1 MYCIMRI
8 EKRRRQDIGGLQR
21 ENNRTATEY
30 NNQVEPG
37 MDILN
42 VSLVQSDNWMQDIQQ
57 EIDRA
62 GARTRSNSVVALD
75 TIYTA
80 SSEFFTDKSNA
91 ENDKFFEDCLRFH
104 QRKFGHVISAV
115 IHYDETTAHM
125 HVISVPLTRDGRLS
139 ARDVIGN
146 RTQMRRAQTE
156 FYEQVGRG
164 YGLERGVQQDGPEKA
179 QHITAQEHRL
189 REVQQETQ
197 RELDRL
203 GAVSHR
209 EQTERERARRLRRQA
224 DEQQAENSRLRA
236 TESQI
241 RDKLEREQ
249 TAARQLA
256 EMNQRA
262 RREFAQTKKQIE
274 QMKEQASQV
283 KGFLTIAE
291 QRQLDEL
298 YKGDELER

>member
-8 EKRRRQDIGGLQR
+8 EKRKRQDIGGLQR

-30 NNQVEPG
+30 NNRVEPG

-42 VSLVQSDNWMQDIQQ
+42 VDLLHSDNWMQDIQQ

-80 SSEFFTDKSNA
+80 SSEFFTDKSNT
-91 ENDKFFEDCLRFH
+91 ENDTFFRDCLRFH
-104 QRKFGHVISAV
+104 QQHFGHVISAV

-139 ARDVIGN
+139 ARDVVGN
-146 RTQMRRAQTE
+146 RTQMRRIQTE

-164 YGLERGVQQDGPEKA
+164 YGLERGVQQDGPEKRE
-179 QHITAQEHRL
+179 HITAQEHRL
-189 REVQQETQ
+189 REVKQETQ

-209 EQTERERARRLRRQA
+209 EQTERERAKRLRRQA
-224 DEQQAENSRLRA
+224 DEQQAENSRLRT

-262 RREFAQTKKQIE
+262 RREFAQTKRQTE
-274 QMKEQASQV
+274 QV
-283 KGFLTIAE
+283 KNFLTIAE

>member
-8 EKRRRQDIGGLQR
+8 EKRKRQDIGGLQR
-21 ENNRTATEY
+21 EATRTATEY
-30 NNQVEPG
+30 NNRVEPG

-42 VSLVQSDNWMQDIQQ
+42 VDLLHSNNWMQDIQQ

-62 GARTRSNSVVALD
+62 GARTRSNSVIALD

-80 SSEFFTDKSNA
+80 SREFFTGRGNA
-91 ENDKFFEDCLRFH
+91 ENDEFFQDCLQFH
-104 QRKFGHVISAV
+104 QQHFGHVISAV
-115 IHYDETTAHM
+115 VHYDETTPHM
-125 HVISVPLTRDGRLS
+125 HVVSVPLTRDGRLS
-139 ARDVIGN
+139 ARDVVGN
-146 RTQMRRAQTE
+146 RTQMRRTQTE
-156 FYEQVGRG
+156 FYEQVGKG

-197 RELDRL
+197 RELDKL

-209 EQTERERARRLRRQA
+209 EQTERERVRRLHRQA

-236 TESQI
+236 VESQI
-241 RDKLEREQ
+241 QDDITKQQRI
-249 TAARQLA
+249 AGQLA
-256 EMNQRA
+256 DMNQKA

-274 QMKEQASQV
+274 QMKEQASQM
-283 KGFLTIAE
+283 KDFLTIAE

-298 YKGDELER
+298 YKGGELER

>member
-1 MYCIMRI
+1 MYCIMRT
-8 EKRRRQDIGGLQR
+8 EKRKKSDLSGIQK
-21 ENNRTATEY
+21 ENTRTATEY
-30 NNQVEPG
+30 NNQVQPG

-42 VSLVQSDNWMQDIQQ
+42 VDLLHSDNWMQDIQQ

-80 SSEFFTDKSNA
+80 SPQFFQGKTNA

-125 HVISVPLTRDGRLS
+125 HVISVPLTKDGRLS

-156 FYEQVGRG
+156 FYEQVGRE
-164 YGLERGVQQDGPEKA
+164 YGLERGVQQDGPEKRE
-179 QHITAQEHRL
+179 HITAQEHRL
-189 REVQQETQ
+189 REVRQETQ
-197 RELDRL
+197 RELNTL
-203 GAVSHR
+203 GAISHR
-209 EQTERERARRLRRQA
+209 EQTERERVRRLRRQA
-224 DEQQAENSRLRA
+224 DEQRAENSRLRA
-236 TESQI
+236 VESQVQDDI
-241 RDKLEREQ
+241 TKQQRI
-249 TAARQLA
+249 ARQLA

-262 RREFAQTKKQIE
+262 RREFAQTKRQTE
-274 QMKEQASQV
+274 QV
-283 KGFLTIAE
+283 KDFLTIAE

>member
-1 MYCIMRI
+1 MYCIMRT
-8 EKRRRQDIGGLQR
+8 EKRKRTDLSGIQK
-21 ENNRTATEY
+21 ENTRTVTEY
-30 NNQVEPG
+30 NNRVEPG

-42 VSLVQSDNWMQDIQQ
+42 VDLLHSNNWMQDIQQ
-57 EIDRA
+57 EIDKA

-80 SSEFFTDKSNA
+80 SPQFFQGRTNE
-91 ENDKFFEDCLRFH
+91 ENDQFFRDCLQFH
-104 QRKFGHVISAV
+104 QRKFGHIISAV
-115 IHYDETTAHM
+115 IHYDETTPHL
-125 HVISVPLTRDGRLS
+125 HVVSVPLTRDGRLS

-146 RTQMRRAQTE
+146 RTQMRRTQTE
-156 FYEQVGRG
+156 FYEQVGKR
-164 YGLERGVQQDGPEKA
+164 YGLERGVQQDGPEKRE
-179 QHITAQEHRL
+179 HITAQEHRL

-197 RELDRL
+197 RELDKL

-224 DEQQAENSRLRA
+224 DEQQAENRQLKA
-236 TESQI
+236 TASQI
-241 RDKLEREQ
+241 RDDMERQ
-249 TAARQLA
+249 QRIARQLA

-283 KGFLTIAE
+283 KDFLTIAE

-298 YKGDELER
+298 YRGGELER

>member
-1 MYCIMRI
+1 MYCIMRT
-8 EKRRRQDIGGLQR
+8 EKRKRQDIGGLQR

-30 NNQVEPG
+30 NNQVQPG

-42 VSLVQSDNWMQDIQQ
+42 VDLLHSDNWMQDIQQ

-80 SSEFFTDKSNA
+80 SGDFFKGKSNE
-91 ENDKFFEDCLRFH
+91 ENDQFFRDCLEFH

-164 YGLERGVQQDGPEKA
+164 YGLERGVQQDGPETA

-209 EQTERERARRLRRQA
+209 EQTERERAKRLRRQA
-224 DEQQAENSRLRA
+224 DEQQAENRRLKA
-236 TESQI
+236 TASQI
-241 RDKLEREQ
+241 QGETERQ
-249 TAARQLA
+249 QRIARQLA
-256 EMNQRA
+256 EMNQKA

-291 QRQLDEL
+291 QRQLNEL

>member
-8 EKRRRQDIGGLQR
+8 EKRKRQDIGGLQR

-42 VSLVQSDNWMQDIQQ
+42 VPLVHSDNWMQDIQQ

-80 SSEFFTDKSNA
+80 SSEFFTDKSNT
-91 ENDKFFEDCLRFH
+91 ENDTFFRDCLRFH
-104 QRKFGHVISAV
+104 QQHFGHVISAV

-139 ARDVIGN
+139 ARDVVGN
-146 RTQMRRAQTE
+146 RTHMRHLQSQ

-164 YGLERGVQQDGPEKA
+164 YGLERGIQQDGPEKA

-189 REVQQETQ
+189 REVKQEAQ
-197 RELDRL
+197 RELDTL
-203 GAVSHR
+203 GAISHR
-209 EQTERERARRLRRQA
+209 EQTERERVRRLHRQA

-236 TESQI
+236 VESQI
-241 RDKLEREQ
+241 QDDITKQQRI
-249 TAARQLA
+249 ARQLA

-262 RREFAQTKKQIE
+262 RREFAQTKKQTE
-274 QMKEQASQV
+274 QV
-283 KGFLTIAE
+283 KDFLTIAE

-298 YKGDELER
+298 YKGGELER

>member
-1 MYCIMRI
+1 MYCIMRT
-8 EKRRRQDIGGLQR
+8 EKRKRTDLSGIQR
-21 ENNRTATEY
+21 ENDRTATEY
-30 NNQVEPG
+30 NNRVEPG

-62 GARTRSNSVVALD
+62 GAHTRSNSVVALD

-80 SSEFFTDKSNA
+80 SPEFFQGKTNA

-125 HVISVPLTRDGRLS
+125 HVISIPLTKDGRLS

-164 YGLERGVQQDGPEKA
+164 YGLERGVQQDGPEKRE
-179 QHITAQEHRL
+179 HITAQEHRL
-189 REVQQETQ
+189 REVRQETQ
-197 RELDRL
+197 RELNTL
-203 GAVSHR
+203 GAISHR
-209 EQTERERARRLRRQA
+209 EQTERERVKRLRRQA
-224 DEQQAENSRLRA
+224 DEQRAENSRLRA
-236 TESQI
+236 VKSQVQDDI
-241 RDKLEREQ
+241 TKQQRI
-249 TAARQLA
+249 ARQLA

-262 RREFAQTKKQIE
+262 RREFAQTKRQTE
-274 QMKEQASQV
+274 QV
-283 KGFLTIAE
+283 KDFLTIAE

-298 YKGDELER
+298 YKGGELER

>member
-8 EKRRRQDIGGLQR
+8 EKRKRQDIGGLQR

-30 NNQVEPG
+30 NNQVQPG

-42 VSLVQSDNWMQDIQQ
+42 VDLLHSDNWMQDIQQ

-62 GARTRSNSVVALD
+62 GAHTRSNSVVALD

-80 SSEFFTDKSNA
+80 SPQFFQGKTNA

-104 QRKFGHVISAV
+104 QQRFGHVISAV

-139 ARDVIGN
+139 ARDVVGN
-146 RTQMRRAQTE
+146 RTHMRHLQSQ

-241 RDKLEREQ
+241 RGDIERQQRIAGQLE
-249 TAARQLA
+249 

-262 RREFAQTKKQIE
+262 RREFAQTKKQTE
-274 QMKEQASQV
+274 QMQKQV
-283 KGFLTIAE
+283 ELVKNFLTIAE

-298 YKGDELER
+298 YKSNELER

>member
-8 EKRRRQDIGGLQR
+8 EKRKRQDIGGLQR

-30 NNQVEPG
+30 NNRVEPG

-42 VSLVQSDNWMQDIQQ
+42 VDLLHSDNWMQDIQQ

-80 SSEFFTDKSNA
+80 SSEFFTDKSNT
-91 ENDKFFEDCLRFH
+91 ENDTFFRDCLRFH
-104 QRKFGHVISAV
+104 QQHFGHVISAV

-139 ARDVIGN
+139 ARDVVGN
-146 RTQMRRAQTE
+146 RTQMRRIQTE

-164 YGLERGVQQDGPEKA
+164 YGLERGVQQDGPEKRE
-179 QHITAQEHRL
+179 HITAQEHRL
-189 REVQQETQ
+189 REVKQETQ

-224 DEQQAENSRLRA
+224 DEQQAENSRLRT

-262 RREFAQTKKQIE
+262 RREFAQTKRQTE
-274 QMKEQASQV
+274 QV
-283 KGFLTIAE
+283 KNFLTIAE

>member
-1 MYCIMRI
+1 MYCIMRT
-8 EKRRRQDIGGLQR
+8 EKRKRQDIGGLQR

-30 NNQVEPG
+30 NNQVQPG

-42 VSLVQSDNWMQDIQQ
+42 VDLLHSDNWMQDIQQ

-80 SSEFFTDKSNA
+80 SGDFFKGKSNE
-91 ENDKFFEDCLRFH
+91 ENNQFFRDCLEFH

-197 RELDRL
+197 RELDKL
-203 GAVSHR
+203 GAVNHR
-209 EQTERERARRLRRQA
+209 EQTERERAKRLRRQA
-224 DEQQAENSRLRA
+224 DEQQAENRRLKA
-236 TESQI
+236 TASQI
-241 RDKLEREQ
+241 QGETERQ
-249 TAARQLA
+249 QRIARQLA
-256 EMNQRA
+256 EMNQKA

>member
-8 EKRRRQDIGGLQR
+8 EKRKRQDIGGLQR

-30 NNQVEPG
+30 NNQVQPG

-42 VSLVQSDNWMQDIQQ
+42 VDLLHSDNWMQDIQQ

-80 SSEFFTDKSNA
+80 SSEFFTDKSNT
-91 ENDKFFEDCLRFH
+91 ENDTFFRDCLRFH
-104 QRKFGHVISAV
+104 QQHFGHVISAV

-139 ARDVIGN
+139 ARDVVGN
-146 RTQMRRAQTE
+146 RTQMRRIQTE

-164 YGLERGVQQDGPEKA
+164 YGLERGVQQDGPEKRE
-179 QHITAQEHRL
+179 HITAQEHRL
-189 REVQQETQ
+189 REVKQETQ

-224 DEQQAENSRLRA
+224 DEQQAENSRLRT

-262 RREFAQTKKQIE
+262 RREFAQTKRQTE
-274 QMKEQASQV
+274 QV
-283 KGFLTIAE
+283 KNFLTIAE

>member
-8 EKRRRQDIGGLQR
+8 EKRKRQDIGGLQR

-30 NNQVEPG
+30 NNRVEPG

-42 VSLVQSDNWMQDIQQ
+42 VDLLHSDNWMQDIQQ

-80 SSEFFTDKSNA
+80 SSEFFTDKSNT
-91 ENDKFFEDCLRFH
+91 ENDTFFRDCLRFH
-104 QRKFGHVISAV
+104 QQRFGHVISAV

-139 ARDVIGN
+139 ARDVVGN
-146 RTQMRRAQTE
+146 RTHMRHLQSQ

-164 YGLERGVQQDGPEKA
+164 YGLERGIQQDGPEKA

-189 REVQQETQ
+189 REVKQEAQ
-197 RELDRL
+197 RELDTL
-203 GAVSHR
+203 GAISHR
-209 EQTERERARRLRRQA
+209 EQTERERVRRLHRQA

-236 TESQI
+236 VESQI
-241 RDKLEREQ
+241 QDDITKQQRI
-249 TAARQLA
+249 ARQLA

-262 RREFAQTKKQIE
+262 RREFAQTKKQTE
-274 QMKEQASQV
+274 QV
-283 KGFLTIAE
+283 KDFLTVAE

-298 YKGDELER
+298 YRGGELER

>member
-8 EKRRRQDIGGLQR
+8 EKRKRQDIGGLQR

-30 NNQVEPG
+30 NNQVQPG

-42 VSLVQSDNWMQDIQQ
+42 VDLLHSDNWMQDIQQ

-80 SSEFFTDKSNA
+80 SGDFFKGKSNE
-91 ENDKFFEDCLRFH
+91 ENDQFFRDCLEFH

-209 EQTERERARRLRRQA
+209 EQTERERAKRLRRQA
-224 DEQQAENSRLRA
+224 DEQQAENRRLKA
-236 TESQI
+236 TASQI
-241 RDKLEREQ
+241 QGETERQ
-249 TAARQLA
+249 QRIARQLA
-256 EMNQRA
+256 EMNQKA

>member
-1 MYCIMRI
+1 MYCIMRT
-8 EKRRRQDIGGLQR
+8 EKRKRTDLSGIQR
-21 ENNRTATEY
+21 ENDRTATEY
-30 NNQVEPG
+30 NNRVEPG

-62 GARTRSNSVVALD
+62 GAHTQSNSVVALD

-80 SSEFFTDKSNA
+80 SPEFFQGKTNA

-104 QRKFGHVISAV
+104 QQRFGHVISAV

-189 REVQQETQ
+189 REVKQEAQ
-197 RELDRL
+197 RELDTL
-203 GAVSHR
+203 GAISHR
-209 EQTERERARRLRRQA
+209 EQTERERVRRLHRQA

-236 TESQI
+236 VESQI
-241 RDKLEREQ
+241 QDDITKQQRI
-249 TAARQLA
+249 ARQLA

-262 RREFAQTKKQIE
+262 RREFAQTKKQTE
-274 QMKEQASQV
+274 QV
-283 KGFLTIAE
+283 KDFLTVAE

-298 YKGDELER
+298 YRGGELER

>member
-1 MYCIMRI
+1 MYCIMRT
-8 EKRRRQDIGGLQR
+8 EKRKRQDIGGLQR

-30 NNQVEPG
+30 NNQVQPG

-42 VSLVQSDNWMQDIQQ
+42 VDLLHSDNWMQDIQQ

-80 SSEFFTDKSNA
+80 SGDFFKGKSNE
-91 ENDKFFEDCLRFH
+91 ENDQFFRDCLEFH

-203 GAVSHR
+203 GAVNHR
-209 EQTERERARRLRRQA
+209 EQTERERAKRLRRQA
-224 DEQQAENSRLRA
+224 DEQQAENRRLKA
-236 TESQI
+236 TASQI
-241 RDKLEREQ
+241 QGETERQ
-249 TAARQLA
+249 QRIARQLA
-256 EMNQRA
+256 EMNQKA

>member
-1 MYCIMRI
+1 MYCIMRT
-8 EKRRRQDIGGLQR
+8 EKRKRQDIGGLQR

-30 NNQVEPG
+30 NNQVQPG

-42 VSLVQSDNWMQDIQQ
+42 VDLLHSDNWMQDIQQ

-80 SSEFFTDKSNA
+80 SGDFFKGKSNE
-91 ENDKFFEDCLRFH
+91 ENDQFFRDCLEFH

-203 GAVSHR
+203 GAVNYR
-209 EQTERERARRLRRQA
+209 EQTERERAKRLRRQA
-224 DEQQAENSRLRA
+224 DEQQAENRRLKA
-236 TESQI
+236 TASQI
-241 RDKLEREQ
+241 QGETERQ
-249 TAARQLA
+249 QRIARQLA
-256 EMNQRA
+256 EMNQKA

>member
-8 EKRRRQDIGGLQR
+8 EKRKRQDIGGLQR

-80 SSEFFTDKSNA
+80 SSEFFTDKSNT
-91 ENDKFFEDCLRFH
+91 ENDTFFRDCLRFH

-224 DEQQAENSRLRA
+224 DEQRAENSRLKA
-236 TESQI
+236 VESQVQDDI
-241 RDKLEREQ
+241 TKQQRI
-249 TAARQLA
+249 ARQLA

-262 RREFAQTKKQIE
+262 RREFAQTKRQTE
-274 QMKEQASQV
+274 QV
-283 KGFLTIAE
+283 KDFLTIAE

>member
-8 EKRRRQDIGGLQR
+8 EKRKRQDIGGLQR
-21 ENNRTATEY
+21 ENNRTAIEY
-30 NNQVEPG
+30 NNKVEPG
-37 MDILN
+37 MDIFN

-80 SSEFFTDKSNA
+80 SSEFFTDKSNT
-91 ENDKFFEDCLRFH
+91 ENDTFFRDCLRFH
-104 QRKFGHVISAV
+104 QRRFGHVISAV

-139 ARDVIGN
+139 ARDVVGN
-146 RTQMRRAQTE
+146 RTHMRHLQSQ

-164 YGLERGVQQDGPEKA
+164 YGLERGIQQDGPEKA

-189 REVQQETQ
+189 REVKQEAQ
-197 RELDRL
+197 RELDTL
-203 GAVSHR
+203 GAISHR
-209 EQTERERARRLRRQA
+209 EQTERERVRRLHRQA

-236 TESQI
+236 VESQI
-241 RDKLEREQ
+241 QDDITKQQRI
-249 TAARQLA
+249 ARQLA

-262 RREFAQTKKQIE
+262 RREFAQTKKQTE
-274 QMKEQASQV
+274 QV
-283 KGFLTIAE
+283 KDFLTVAE

-298 YKGDELER
+298 YRGGELER

>member
-8 EKRRRQDIGGLQR
+8 EKRKRQDIGGLQR

-42 VSLVQSDNWMQDIQQ
+42 VPLVHSDNWMQDIQQ
-57 EIDRA
+57 EIDKA

-80 SSEFFTDKSNA
+80 SSEFFTDKSNT
-91 ENDKFFEDCLRFH
+91 ENDTFFRDCLRFH
-104 QRKFGHVISAV
+104 QQHFGHVISAV

-139 ARDVIGN
+139 ARDVVGN
-146 RTQMRRAQTE
+146 RTHMRHLQSQ

-164 YGLERGVQQDGPEKA
+164 YGLERGIQQDGPEKA

-189 REVQQETQ
+189 REVKQEAQ
-197 RELDRL
+197 RELDTL
-203 GAVSHR
+203 GAISHR
-209 EQTERERARRLRRQA
+209 EQTERERVRRLHRQA

-236 TESQI
+236 VESQI
-241 RDKLEREQ
+241 QDDITKQQRI
-249 TAARQLA
+249 ARQLA

-262 RREFAQTKKQIE
+262 RREFAQTKKQTE
-274 QMKEQASQV
+274 QV
-283 KGFLTIAE
+283 KDFLTVAE

-298 YKGDELER
+298 YRGGELER

>member
-8 EKRRRQDIGGLQR
+8 EKRKRQDIGGLQR
-21 ENNRTATEY
+21 ENNRTAIEY
-30 NNQVEPG
+30 NNQVQPG

-42 VSLVQSDNWMQDIQQ
+42 VDLLHSDNWMQDIQR

-62 GARTRSNSVVALD
+62 GACTRSNSVVALD

-80 SSEFFTDKSNA
+80 SGDFFKGKSNE
-91 ENDKFFEDCLRFH
+91 ENDQFFRDCLEFH

-139 ARDVIGN
+139 ARDVVGN
-146 RTQMRRAQTE
+146 RTHMRHLQSQ

-164 YGLERGVQQDGPEKA
+164 YGLERGIQQDGPEKA

-189 REVQQETQ
+189 REVKQEAQ
-197 RELDRL
+197 RELDTL
-203 GAVSHR
+203 GAISHR
-209 EQTERERARRLRRQA
+209 EQTERERVRRLHRQA

-236 TESQI
+236 VESQI
-241 RDKLEREQ
+241 QDDITKQQRI
-249 TAARQLA
+249 ARQLA

-262 RREFAQTKKQIE
+262 RREFAQTKKQTE
-274 QMKEQASQV
+274 QV
-283 KGFLTIAE
+283 KDFLTVAE

-298 YKGDELER
+298 YRGGELER

>member
-1 MYCIMRI
+1 MFCIMRT
-8 EKRRRQDIGGLQR
+8 EKRKKSDLSGIQK
-21 ENNRTATEY
+21 ENTRTATEY
-30 NNQVEPG
+30 NNKVSPG
-37 MDILN
+37 MDIFN
-42 VSLVQSDNWMQDIQQ
+42 VTLKESNDWLQDINN
-57 EIDRA
+57 EIKAA
-62 GARTRSNSVVALD
+62 GAKARSNSVLALD

-80 SSEFFTDKSNA
+80 SPQFFQGKTNE
-91 ENDKFFEDCLRFH
+91 ENDRFFRDCLKFH
-104 QRKFGHVISAV
+104 ENHFGHIISAV
-115 IHYDETTAHM
+115 VHYDETTPHL
-125 HVISVPLTRDGRLS
+125 HVISVPLTKDGRLS

-146 RTQMRRAQTE
+146 RTQMRRTQTE
-156 FYEQVGRG
+156 FYEQVGKG

-189 REVQQETQ
+189 REVRQETQ

>member
-8 EKRRRQDIGGLQR
+8 EKRKRQDIGGLQR

-30 NNQVEPG
+30 NNRVEPG

-42 VSLVQSDNWMQDIQQ
+42 VDLLHSDNWMQDIQQ

-80 SSEFFTDKSNA
+80 SSEFFTDKSNT
-91 ENDKFFEDCLRFH
+91 ENDTFFRDCLRFH
-104 QRKFGHVISAV
+104 QQRFGHVISAV

-139 ARDVIGN
+139 ARDVVGN
-146 RTQMRRAQTE
+146 RTHMRHLQSQ

-164 YGLERGVQQDGPEKA
+164 YGLERGIQQDGPEKA

-189 REVQQETQ
+189 REVKQEAQ
-197 RELDRL
+197 RELDTL
-203 GAVSHR
+203 GVISHR
-209 EQTERERARRLRRQA
+209 EQTERERVRRLHRQA

-236 TESQI
+236 VESQI
-241 RDKLEREQ
+241 QDDITKQQRI
-249 TAARQLA
+249 ARQLA

-262 RREFAQTKKQIE
+262 RREFAQTKKQTE
-274 QMKEQASQV
+274 QV
-283 KGFLTIAE
+283 KDFLTVAE

-298 YKGDELER
+298 YRGGELER

>member
-1 MYCIMRI
+1 MYCIMRT
-8 EKRRRQDIGGLQR
+8 EKRKRQDIGGLQR

-30 NNQVEPG
+30 NNQVQPG

-42 VSLVQSDNWMQDIQQ
+42 VDLLHSDNWMQDIQQ

-80 SSEFFTDKSNA
+80 SGDFFKGKSNE
-91 ENDKFFEDCLRFH
+91 ENDQFFRDCLEFH

-209 EQTERERARRLRRQA
+209 EQTERERAKRLHRQA
-224 DEQQAENSRLRA
+224 DEQQAENRRLKA
-236 TESQI
+236 TASQI
-241 RDKLEREQ
+241 QGETERQ
-249 TAARQLA
+249 QRIARQLA
-256 EMNQRA
+256 EMNQKA

>member
-1 MYCIMRI
+1 MYCIMRT
-8 EKRRRQDIGGLQR
+8 EKRKKSDLSGIQK

-30 NNQVEPG
+30 NNQVQPG

-42 VSLVQSDNWMQDIQQ
+42 VDLLHSDNWMQDIQQ

-62 GARTRSNSVVALD
+62 GAHTRSNSVVALD

-80 SSEFFTDKSNA
+80 SSEFFTDKSNT
-91 ENDKFFEDCLRFH
+91 ENDTFFRDCLRFH
-104 QRKFGHVISAV
+104 QQHFGHVISAV
-115 IHYDETTAHM
+115 VHYDETTPHL

-146 RTQMRRAQTE
+146 RTQMRRTQTE
-156 FYEQVGRG
+156 FYEQVGKG
-164 YGLERGVQQDGPEKA
+164 YGLERGVQQDGPEKRE
-179 QHITAQEHRL
+179 HITAQEHRL

-197 RELDRL
+197 RELDKL

-256 EMNQRA
+256 EMNQKTRQEL
-262 RREFAQTKKQIE
+262 RKTKEKLE
-274 QMKEQASQV
+274 AL
-283 KGFLTIAE
+283 KGYLDKAE
-291 QRQLDEL
+291 QRELEEL
-298 YKGDELER
+298 YKQNELER

>member
-8 EKRRRQDIGGLQR
+8 EKRKRQDIGGLQR

-30 NNQVEPG
+30 NNRVEPG

-42 VSLVQSDNWMQDIQQ
+42 VDLLHSDNWMQDIQQ

-80 SSEFFTDKSNA
+80 SSEFFTDKSNT
-91 ENDKFFEDCLRFH
+91 ENDTFFRDCLRFH
-104 QRKFGHVISAV
+104 QQHFGHVISAV

-139 ARDVIGN
+139 ARDVVGN
-146 RTQMRRAQTE
+146 RTHMRHLQSQ

-164 YGLERGVQQDGPEKA
+164 YGLERGIQQDGPEKA

-189 REVQQETQ
+189 REVKQEAQ
-197 RELDRL
+197 RELDTL
-203 GAVSHR
+203 GAISHR
-209 EQTERERARRLRRQA
+209 EQTERERVRRLHRQA

-236 TESQI
+236 VESQI
-241 RDKLEREQ
+241 QDDITKQQRI
-249 TAARQLA
+249 ARQLA

-262 RREFAQTKKQIE
+262 RREFAQTKKQTE
-274 QMKEQASQV
+274 QV
-283 KGFLTIAE
+283 KDFLTVAE

-298 YKGDELER
+298 YRGGELER

>member
-1 MYCIMRI
+1 MYCIMRT
-8 EKRRRQDIGGLQR
+8 EKRKRTDLSGIQR
-21 ENNRTATEY
+21 ENDRTATEY
-30 NNQVEPG
+30 NNRVEPG

-62 GARTRSNSVVALD
+62 GAHTRSNSVVALD

-80 SSEFFTDKSNA
+80 SPEFFQGKTNA

-125 HVISVPLTRDGRLS
+125 HVISVPLTKDGRLS

-164 YGLERGVQQDGPEKA
+164 YGLERGVQQDGPEKRE
-179 QHITAQEHRL
+179 HITAQEHRL
-189 REVQQETQ
+189 REVRQETQ
-197 RELDRL
+197 RELNTL
-203 GAVSHR
+203 GAISHR
-209 EQTERERARRLRRQA
+209 EQTERERVKRLRRQA
-224 DEQQAENSRLRA
+224 DEQRAENSRLRA
-236 TESQI
+236 VESQVQDDI
-241 RDKLEREQ
+241 TKQQRI
-249 TAARQLA
+249 ARQLA

-262 RREFAQTKKQIE
+262 RREFAQTKKQTE
-274 QMKEQASQV
+274 QV
-283 KGFLTIAE
+283 KDFLTVAE

-298 YKGDELER
+298 YRGGELER

>member
-1 MYCIMRI
+1 MYCIMRT
-8 EKRRRQDIGGLQR
+8 EKRKRTDLSGIQR
-21 ENNRTATEY
+21 ENDRTATEY
-30 NNQVEPG
+30 NNRVEPG

-62 GARTRSNSVVALD
+62 GAHTRSNSVVALD

-80 SSEFFTDKSNA
+80 SHEFFQGKTNA

-125 HVISVPLTRDGRLS
+125 HVISVPLTKDGRLS

-164 YGLERGVQQDGPEKA
+164 YGLERGVQQDGPEKRE
-179 QHITAQEHRL
+179 HITAQEHRL
-189 REVQQETQ
+189 REVRQETQ
-197 RELDRL
+197 RELNTL
-203 GAVSHR
+203 GAISHR
-209 EQTERERARRLRRQA
+209 EQTERERVKRLRRQA
-224 DEQQAENSRLRA
+224 DEQRAENSRLRA
-236 TESQI
+236 VKSQVQDDI
-241 RDKLEREQ
+241 TKQQRI
-249 TAARQLA
+249 ARQLA

-262 RREFAQTKKQIE
+262 RREFAQTKRQTE
-274 QMKEQASQV
+274 QV
-283 KGFLTIAE
+283 KDFLTIAE

-298 YKGDELER
+298 YKGGELER

>member
-8 EKRRRQDIGGLQR
+8 EKRKRQDIGGLQR

-80 SSEFFTDKSNA
+80 SGDFFKGKSNE
-91 ENDKFFEDCLRFH
+91 ENDQFFRDCLEFH

-146 RTQMRRAQTE
+146 RTQMRRTQTE

-164 YGLERGVQQDGPEKA
+164 YGLERGMQQDGPEKA

-224 DEQQAENSRLRA
+224 DEQQAENSRLKA

>member
-8 EKRRRQDIGGLQR
+8 EKRKRQDIGGLQR

-80 SSEFFTDKSNA
+80 SSEFFTDKSNT
-91 ENDKFFEDCLRFH
+91 ENDTFFRDCLRFH
-104 QRKFGHVISAV
+104 QQHFGHVISAV

-139 ARDVIGN
+139 AFSLQNAGCDN
-146 RTQMRRAQTE
+146 RGA
-156 FYEQVGRG
+156 RG
-164 YGLERGVQQDGPEKA
+164 GSRN
-179 QHITAQEHRL
+179 I
-189 REVQQETQ
+189 
-197 RELDRL
+197 
-203 GAVSHR
+203 
-209 EQTERERARRLRRQA
+209 RQC
-224 DEQQAENSRLRA
+224 NL
-236 TESQI
+236 
-241 RDKLEREQ
+241 
-249 TAARQLA
+249 
-256 EMNQRA
+256 
-262 RREFAQTKKQIE
+262 
-274 QMKEQASQV
+274 
-283 KGFLTIAE
+283 
-291 QRQLDEL
+291 
-298 YKGDELER
+298 

>member
-8 EKRRRQDIGGLQR
+8 EKRKRQDIGGLQR

-80 SSEFFTDKSNA
+80 SSEFFTDKSNT
-91 ENDKFFEDCLRFH
+91 ENDTFFRDCLRFH
-104 QRKFGHVISAV
+104 QQHFGHVISAV

-146 RTQMRRAQTE
+146 RTQMRRTQTE
-156 FYEQVGRG
+156 FYEQVGKG

-189 REVQQETQ
+189 REVRQETQ

-274 QMKEQASQV
+274 QMKKQASQV

>member
-1 MYCIMRI
+1 MYCIMRT
-8 EKRRRQDIGGLQR
+8 EKRKRQDIGGLQR
-21 ENNRTATEY
+21 EATRTATEY
-30 NNQVEPG
+30 NNRVEPG

-42 VSLVQSDNWMQDIQQ
+42 VDLLHSNNWMQDIQQ

-62 GARTRSNSVVALD
+62 GARTRSNSVIALD

-80 SSEFFTDKSNA
+80 SREFFTGRDNA
-91 ENDKFFEDCLRFH
+91 ENDEFFQDCLRFH
-104 QRKFGHVISAV
+104 QQHFGHVISAV
-115 IHYDETTAHM
+115 VHYDETTPHL

-146 RTQMRRAQTE
+146 RTQMRRTQTE
-156 FYEQVGRG
+156 FYEQVGKG
-164 YGLERGVQQDGPEKA
+164 YGLERGVQQDGPEKRE
-179 QHITAQEHRL
+179 HITAQEHRL

-197 RELDRL
+197 RELDKL

-236 TESQI
+236 VESQI
-241 RDKLEREQ
+241 QDDITKQQRI
-249 TAARQLA
+249 ARQLA

-262 RREFAQTKKQIE
+262 RREFAQTKKQTE
-274 QMKEQASQV
+274 HV
-283 KGFLTIAE
+283 KDFLTIAE

-298 YKGDELER
+298 YKGGELER

>member
-1 MYCIMRI
+1 MYCIMRT
-8 EKRRRQDIGGLQR
+8 EKRKRTDLSGIQR
-21 ENNRTATEY
+21 ENDRTATEY
-30 NNQVEPG
+30 NNKVEPG

-80 SSEFFTDKSNA
+80 SPQFFQGKTNA

-104 QRKFGHVISAV
+104 QQRFGHVISAV

-146 RTQMRRAQTE
+146 RTQMRRTQTE

-164 YGLERGVQQDGPEKA
+164 YGLERGVQQDGPEKRE
-179 QHITAQEHRL
+179 HITAQEHRL
-189 REVQQETQ
+189 REVRQETQ

-209 EQTERERARRLRRQA
+209 EQTERERAKRLRRQA

-236 TESQI
+236 VESQI
-241 RDKLEREQ
+241 RDDITRQ
-249 TAARQLA
+249 QRIARQLA

-262 RREFAQTKKQIE
+262 RREFAQTKRQTE
-274 QMKEQASQV
+274 QV